1 MENLSR
7 NLRIAVR
14 SLARTP
20 GFVLVAVL
28 TLALGIGLSTTVFT
42 VTDAML
48 FRRLPVLEQ
57 DRVVAL
63 WGETRDRS
71 FSNVPLSLA
80 DARTFRRQTRTL
92 SSVAFFTYEGSAS
105 VPVRSGDRVSE
116 INQSLVSGNF
126 FDVLGARPIL
136 GRSLRPDDDATGARP
151 VVVLSHRGWQH
162 RFGGD
167 SSIVGR
173 EILLGVTG
181 VAYTVVGVMPRGL
194 DYPRGVDFW
203 GAVVPF
209 RTRPGEDTVFYADV
223 DLVGR
228 LRPGVA
234 PENARD
240 ELTAY
245 LQQTGASVWR
255 RDAHALVH
263 TLPRLVIGEV
273 RSAVIVFAVAVAL
286 LLLITCVNVANLL
299 LVRGLSRV
307 REIAV
312 RRALGAGRARIV
324 SQLMTESALLAVAGG
339 VAGVLLAIAAVQVFV
354 TYAPSSLPRLDE
366 IDVNGA
372 ALWGAIGITAA
383 AVLLFGLAPAVMVS
397 RVELE
402 QVLRADLRQS
412 ASRVSRS
419 TAEVL
424 VGAQIAIA
432 VMVLSAAGLVLRS
445 FQKLERADLSFE
457 PSHVLVASLASQYEK
472 FDTKEKQLALV
483 DRVMSAVKAV
493 PGVVA
498 ASPVVAVPFSF
509 TAWDGR
515 PGIDGQTPAQAASNP
530 MLNMEVVEPDYF
542 AALGIPVIRGRAFTP
557 SDREGAPR
565 VAMLSESAARH
576 YWPGADPIGKHVR
589 MGGDLAERMTVV
601 GIVPNTRYR
610 DLRDARPSIYFPLR
624 QSIFPFVPAN
634 LAIRVSG
641 DPSEQIPSIRRVIEA
656 LDPGVAISDA
666 APLETFMQRP
676 LAQPRLNALLLA
688 VFAATAVLLAAV
700 GLVGVMSTMVRQRT
714 REIGIRMA
722 LGATAPEL
730 GRMVMRRGLIIGGG
744 GVVVG
749 LVAATIANHFLEALL
764 YHVQPTDVATLAGVA
779 VLLLVVAAVAS
790 AIPARSTTRVD
801 PTIALRAE
809 G

>member
-1 MENLSR
+1 
-7 NLRIAVR
+7 
-14 SLARTP
+14 
-20 GFVLVAVL
+20 
-28 TLALGIGLSTTVFT
+28 
-42 VTDAML
+42 
-48 FRRLPVLEQ
+48 
-57 DRVVAL
+57 
-63 WGETRDRS
+63 
-71 FSNVPLSLA
+71 
-80 DARTFRRQTRTL
+80 
-92 SSVAFFTYEGSAS
+92 
-105 VPVRSGDRVSE
+105 
-116 INQSLVSGNF
+116 VSGNF
-126 FDVLGARPIL
+126 FDMLGARPIL
-136 GRSLRPDDDATGARP
+136 GRALRADDDVTGAKP
-151 VVVLSHRGWQH
+151 VVVLSYRGWQH

-173 EILLGVTG
+173 DVLLHVNGT
-181 VAYTVVGVMPRGL
+181 AHTVIGVMPQGL

-203 GAVVPF
+203 GAIVPS
-209 RTRPGEDTVFYADV
+209 RTRPGEDSVFYADV
-223 DLVGR
+223 DLIGR
-228 LRPGVA
+228 LRPGA
-234 PENARD
+234 TPENARD

-255 RDAHALVH
+255 RDAHGLVH
-263 TLPRLVIGEV
+263 TLPRLVVGEV

-312 RRALGAGRARIV
+312 RRALGAGRGRIV
-324 SQLMTESALLAVAGG
+324 TQLMTENSLLAAAGG
-339 VAGVLLAIAAVQVFV
+339 LAGVFLAIAAVQAFV

-366 IDVNGA
+366 IGINGA
-372 ALWGAIGITAA
+372 ALAAAVGITAL

-412 ASRVSRS
+412 ASRLSRL

-432 VMVLSAAGLVLRS
+432 VLVLSAAGVVLRS

-457 PSHVLVASLASQYEK
+457 PSHVLVASLALRSDL
-472 FDTKEKQLALV
+472 FDTRDKQLALL
-483 DRVMSAVKAV
+483 DRVMSAVKGV

-515 PGIDGQTPAQAASNP
+515 PGIDGQTPAQASTNP
-530 MLNMEVVEPDYF
+530 MLNMEVVEPEYF
-542 AALGIPVIRGRAFTP
+542 AALGIPVLRGRPFAS
-557 SDREGAPR
+557 SDRDGAPR

-589 MGGDLAERMTVV
+589 MGGDLSEWMTVV

-624 QSIFPFVPAN
+624 QTIFPFSPTN
-634 LAIRVSG
+634 LAIRVRG
-641 DPSEQIPSIRRVIEA
+641 EPSDLISSVRGAIDA
-656 LDPGVAISDA
+656 LDPGVALSDA
-666 APLETFMQRP
+666 APLERFMQRP
-676 LAQPRLNALLLA
+676 LAQPRLNSLLLTA
-688 VFAATAVLLAAV
+688 FAFAAVLLAAV
-700 GLVGVMSTMVRQRT
+700 GLAGVMSTMVRQRR

-722 LGATAPEL
+722 LGATASEL
-730 GRMVMRRGLIIGGG
+730 GRMVMRRGLVIACG
-744 GVVVG
+744 GVAVG
-749 LVAATIANHFLEALL
+749 VIGAALANRFLEALL
-764 YHVQPTDVATLAGVA
+764 YHVQPTDVVTLTAVAA
-779 VLLLVVAAVAS
+779 VLLVIATFAS
-790 AIPARSTTRVD
+790 LIPARSTTRVD

-809 G
+809 V